1 MGLDTLGIVMAKKR
15 IEHNDSWIKVV
26 TIMTIVG
33 FIALG
38 ALAIYYFMLQKT
50 GTTPIMVMQPTKQF
64 MPTSTPEY
72 NDYVYGRFNERI
84 PNPKKFRTVTACS
97 IAPNRVGCLKTQ
109 IEVPL
114 EVVRHKPGYVR
125 PKTRRAHM
133 RDRIDRLERNVT
145 LLKKT
150 QSQEQALRDLQKRI
164 AALQNNMS

>member
-1 MGLDTLGIVMAKKR
+1 MTKKR
-15 IEHNDSWIKVV
+15 NEHNDSWIKVV

-33 FIALG
+33 LIALG
-38 ALAIYYFMLQKT
+38 ALAMYYFMLQKT
-50 GTTPIMVMQPTKQF
+50 GVNPVMVMQPTRPF
-64 MPTSTPEY
+64 MPYNAPQY
-72 NDYVYGRFNERI
+72 NDYVYGRFNQRI
-84 PNPKKFRTVTACS
+84 PNPKKLRTVTACS
-97 IAPNRVGCLKTQ
+97 IAPNKVGCLKTQ

-150 QSQEQALRDLQKRI
+150 QSQEQALKELQKRV